1 MNKRKISI
9 KEIAERE
16 HLSPAQVVYDKY
28 SQYVRDRRIDAVE
41 NYDRACSEDFEG
53 WTLHHKKEDKYTAK
67 ELIALKEYYYV
78 DPNDL
83 IWLTEEEHEAIHREI
98 NKLPWRVE
106 LETNR
111 LENMKQSM
119 KIWSEERKEKR
130 AKAMREWWDEE
141 NRKRIKEIR
150 DEKRENGENLVNVA
164 QLDSKEAYREYQK
177 QYQRIHYRKNRQAW
191 LDYNAIRRLNKKS
204 TEELVDILNQKRTR
218 SCMPEDKKK
227 RLIDLIMKVL
237 NDREDFITCDKYQKI
252 IDNESIETIKQQI
265 DQINAAM
272 DEMNR
277 KIHERGL

>member
-53 WTLHHKKEDKYTAK
+53 WTLHHKKEDRHTAK

-78 DPNDL
+78 DPNEL
-83 IWLTEEEHEAIHREI
+83 IWLTIEEHEAIHREI
-98 NKLPWRVE
+98 NKLPWRIE
-106 LETNR
+106 LETKR

-119 KIWSEERKEKR
+119 KAWSEERKEKR

-141 NRKRIKEIR
+141 NRKRIKETR
-150 DEKRENGENLVNVA
+150 DAKRENGENLVNVA

-177 QYQRIHYRKNRQAW
+177 QYQRIHYRKNKQAW

-204 TEELVDILNQKRTR
+204 TDELVDILEQKRTR

-237 NDREDFITCDKYQKI
+237 NEREDFIICDKYQKI
-252 IDNESIETIKQQI
+252 IDNDSIEYIKQQI
-265 DQINAAM
+265 
-272 DEMNR
+272 EELNR
-277 KIHERGL
+277 KLENMQRGN

>member
-53 WTLHHKKEDKYTAK
+53 WTLHHKKEDRHTAK

-78 DPNDL
+78 DPNEL
-83 IWLTEEEHEAIHREI
+83 IWLTIEEHEAIHREI
-98 NKLPWRVE
+98 NKLPWRIE
-106 LETNR
+106 LETKR

-119 KIWSEERKEKR
+119 KAWSEERKEKR

-141 NRKRIKEIR
+141 NRKRIKETR
-150 DEKRENGENLVNVA
+150 EAKRENKENLVNVA

-204 TEELVDILNQKRTR
+204 TDELVDILEQKRTR

-237 NDREDFITCDKYQKI
+237 NEREDFIICDKYQKI
-252 IDNESIETIKQQI
+252 IDNDSIEYIKQQI
-265 DQINAAM
+265 
-272 DEMNR
+272 EELNR
-277 KIHERGL
+277 KLENMQRGN

>member
-9 KEIAERE
+9 KELAERE
-16 HLSPAQVVYDKY
+16 HLSPAQIVYDKY

-41 NYDRACSEDFEG
+41 NYDKACSEDFEG
-53 WTLHHKKEDKYTAK
+53 WTLHHKKEDRYTAK

-141 NRKRIKEIR
+141 NRKRIKEAN
-150 DEKRENGENLVNVA
+150 DAKRENGENLVNVA

-177 QYQRIHYRKNRQAW
+177 QYQRIHYRKNKQAW

-204 TEELVDILNQKRTR
+204 TDELINILEQKRKR
-218 SCMPEDKKK
+218 SCMSEDKKK

-237 NDREDFITCDKYQKI
+237 NEREDFITCDKYQKI
-252 IDNESIETIKQQI
+252 IDNDSIEYIKQQI
-265 DQINAAM
+265 
-272 DEMNR
+272 EELNR
-277 KIHERGL
+277 KLENMQRGL

>member
-53 WTLHHKKEDKYTAK
+53 WTLHHKKEDKHTAK

-78 DPNDL
+78 DPNEL
-83 IWLTEEEHEAIHREI
+83 IWLTIEEHEAIHREI
-98 NKLPWRVE
+98 NKLPWRIE
-106 LETNR
+106 LETKR

-119 KIWSEERKEKR
+119 KAWSEERKEKR

-141 NRKRIKEIR
+141 NRKRIKETR
-150 DEKRENGENLVNVA
+150 EAKRENKENLVNVA

-204 TEELVDILNQKRTR
+204 TDELVDILEQKRTR

-237 NDREDFITCDKYQKI
+237 NEREDFIICDKYQKI
-252 IDNESIETIKQQI
+252 IDNDSIEYIKQQI
-265 DQINAAM
+265 
-272 DEMNR
+272 EELNR
-277 KIHERGL
+277 KLENMQRGL